1 MPREAFSAGDGV
13 AGGDGAGGGGNE
25 IKSKAQDVVGL
36 LGDGVGG
43 GEVMEGLVENL
54 VEVTRRGSVTQS
66 TLRVL
71 RWTERERG
79 RGGSRSW

>member
-25 IKSKAQDVVGL
+25 IKSMAQDVVGL

-43 GEVMEGLVENL
+43 GEVVEGLVENL
-54 VEVTRRGSVTQS
+54 VEVTRRGSVTQHF
-66 TLRVL
+66 TCVAVDG
-71 RWTERERG
+71 ERERVG
-79 RGGSRSW
+79 RKP